1 MVYSFISF
9 KLKER
14 TRKHVRYSFTL
25 KDILSMSMPALI
37 NAAADTI
44 FFFLIYTLNDELI
57 VQAFSS
63 LEIVVIGIASYLILG
78 RKYLFFY
85 VFKLDCRES
94 TGLQS
99 SCCVHQFSL
108 FNLTRVYIV
117 SLGIFLFYHLS
128 LPFFVLVLKVFTEL

>member
-14 TRKHVRYSFTL
+14 TKKHVRYSFTL

-37 NAAADTI
+37 NATADTI

-78 RKYLFFY
+78 RKYLFLYYFTIDY
-85 VFKLDCRES
+85 RES
-94 TGLQS
+94 IGLQS
-99 SCCVHQFSL
+99 SCYVHRSSL
-108 FNLTRVYIV
+108 YNLIHVQIV

-128 LPFFVLVLKVFTEL
+128 LPFFVLALKVFTEL